1 MAKRKETCLWCN
13 KRKPVAPHGACKR
26 CNDIDDDFMELRC
39 RAVKAGISEELLIDL
54 CDELFGL
61 HARAL
66 KAGCSDAL
74 DTMLES
80 RPSDLA
86 CGVDRFLVL
95 RAAQGDLEATKAIV
109 AMTEGAR

>member
-26 CNDIDDDFMELRC
+26 CNDIDDDFMEIRC
-39 RAVKAGISEELLIDL
+39 RAVKAGIPEELLIQFGEDL
-54 CDELFGL
+54 CDIQQ
-61 HARAL
+61 RAF
-66 KAGCSDAL
+66 KAGCLDAL

-80 RPSDLA
+80 RPSNLA

-95 RAAQGDLEATKAIV
+95 RAAQGDLKATKAIV
-109 AMTEGAR
+109 AMTER